1 MYLFFSRKAKATKE
15 SMYGENKLGKGDAGL
30 SKTYEKIFLTSMVNC
45 PDAVTAPPVD
55 L

>member
-30 SKTYEKIFLTSMVNC
+30 AKTYEKIFLTSMVNC
-45 PDAVTAPPVD
+45 S